1 MKKKLFILLLCAV
14 MLLGAMV
21 SSTPFVATAETE
33 DAATEEAVVVEDGT
47 KVLTC
52 DNLFGDGVTEFER
65 IAAAGDF
72 ELYFTTVNKKVKR
85 NVASVVD
92 GESTQTE
99 GEVTAAGH
107 VFAVKN
113 VKTEQ
118 VWYSIPT
125 DAAKV
130 SSAVKLD
137 EMMSAITIE
146 CIDRNSVLTTSYSTQ
161 AVEAKS
167 YTVKKG
173 SNGIT
178 IEYVIDES
186 NKGYKATIPLALT
199 LSASGLRVSVDMAA
213 IKFEGDKN
221 CKLLDIS
228 VMPYFGC
235 GKQGVDGYMFVPD
248 GSGALIDN
256 NYVNPNGIVQEY
268 YTYVYDRDPS
278 LSVTVKT
285 DVTEST
291 ILPVF
296 GTKMSDDMAWVA
308 IIEDGDAL
316 ATIRASYAR
325 NSIPFTSQFA
335 EFTYRAKDV
344 FKTSDRYYQRDY
356 DQYAVL
362 NNDCEIA
369 ISYHF
374 LSGDDADYV
383 GMANVYR
390 DYLIGEGAVADE
402 NNISSDLEM
411 YIETY
416 GAITTTVS
424 KFGFV
429 VDELTPVT
437 TFKQAAEMVNAFKT
451 AGVSNVNL
459 RYTGWM
465 KNGVDNVPVVDAKI
479 EKVVGSTDDL
489 QALNKAVNAAGGDL
503 FLNVE
508 VLETFDGRSGWS
520 LNKYTVRN
528 MINEVF
534 ENPFIDIVTGLTLDD
549 FTYLTTPSKIQEQ
562 IDSFNKE
569 YKNYGISSLS
579 AGSLGSL
586 VYSDFTTNT
595 DRFAGR
601 QDTEAQI
608 KSTLAGL
615 AESTDNLM
623 VDKGNGYSLAYAD
636 TVLGLPLYDSGFE
649 VTFTDVPFVQIALHG
664 LVNYTESA
672 HNQTTSDKQ
681 TQLLRQLETGS
692 APYYLLTAEKT
703 SIFLDNRLS
712 CNNFST
718 EYTVWLDSAAED
730 YKVLAGVL
738 NGYCDK
744 PITDHRIITEDVRAT
759 TYGDTM
765 TVYVNYSHTDYAV
778 DGVTVP
784 ARGYITVKEA
794 A

>member
-1 MKKKLFILLLCAV
+1 MKKKIFALLLCAA
-14 MLLGAMV
+14 MLFGAMV
-21 SSTPFVATAETE
+21 SSTPFAAAENE
-33 DAATEEAVVVEDGT
+33 DASTEAEVVKEDGT
-47 KVLTC
+47 KVLSC

-65 IAAAGDF
+65 VAAAGDL

-85 NVASVVD
+85 NVQSVVD
-92 GESTQTE
+92 GKITE
-99 GEVTAAGH
+99 TAGEVAAAGH
-107 VFAVKN
+107 IFAIKN

-118 VWYSIPT
+118 VWYSIPA

-137 EMMSAITIE
+137 EMMSTITID
-146 CIDRNSVLTTSYSTQ
+146 CIDRNSVLTSSYATQ
-161 AVEAKS
+161 AVKANNC
-167 YTVKKG
+167 TVKKLKDG
-173 SNGIT
+173 VT
-178 IEYVIDES
+178 IQYVIDES
-186 NKGYKATIPLALT
+186 NKGYKATIPLTIT
-199 LSASGLRVSVDMAA
+199 LNDKGIRASIDMAA

-228 VMPYFGC
+228 VLPYFGC

-268 YTYVYDRDPS
+268 YTYVYDRDPT

-285 DVTEST
+285 DVTEPT

-296 GTKMSDDMAWVA
+296 GTKMSDDMAWLAV
-308 IIEDGDAL
+308 IEEGDAL

-325 NSIPFTSQFA
+325 NSIPFTSQYA

-356 DQYAVL
+356 DQYAVKSS
-362 NNDCEIA
+362 DCEIA
-369 ISYHF
+369 IGYYL
-374 LSGDDADYV
+374 LSGEDADYV
-383 GMANVYR
+383 GMANTYR
-390 DYLIGEGAVADE
+390 DYLIAEGAVADK
-402 NNISSDLEM
+402 NNISADLEM

-416 GAITTTVS
+416 GAITKKVS

-429 VDELTPVT
+429 VDELTAVT
-437 TFKQAAEMVNAFKT
+437 TFKQATAMVEAFKK
-451 AGVSNVNL
+451 AGVSNINL
-459 RYTGWM
+459 RYSGWM
-465 KNGVDNVPVVDAKI
+465 TDGMDNVPVVDAKA
-479 EKVVGSTDDL
+479 EGVVGSTEDML
-489 QALNKAVNAAGGDL
+489 ALNKALGTAGGEL
-503 FLNVE
+503 FLNLE
-508 VLETFDGRSGWS
+508 VLETTDSRAGWS

-534 ENPFIDIVTGLTLDD
+534 ENPRICIVTGMTLDD
-549 FTYLTTPSKIQEQ
+549 YTYFTTPTKIQEQ
-562 IDSFNKE
+562 VDSFNKDF
-569 YKNYGISSLS
+569 KDYGIKSLS

-595 DRFAGR
+595 DRFSSR
-601 QDTEAQI
+601 QNTEEYI
-608 KSTLAGL
+608 KKTLAGL

-623 VDKGNGYSLAYAD
+623 VEKGNGYSLAYAD
-636 TVLGLPLYDSGFE
+636 TVLNIPLYDSGFE
-649 VTFTDVPFVQIALHG
+649 ITDTDVPFVQIALHG

-681 TQLLRQLETGS
+681 TQLLRQLETGA

-703 SIFLDNRLS
+703 SIFLENILVS
-712 CNNFST
+712 KNFST
-718 EYTVWLDSAAED
+718 EYTVWLDSAAKD
-730 YKVLAGVL
+730 FKVLSGVL

-744 PITDHRIITEDVRAT
+744 PITDHRIITDDVRAT
-759 TYGDTM
+759 TYGGAM
-765 TVYVNYSHTDYAV
+765 TVYVNYSGEDYTT